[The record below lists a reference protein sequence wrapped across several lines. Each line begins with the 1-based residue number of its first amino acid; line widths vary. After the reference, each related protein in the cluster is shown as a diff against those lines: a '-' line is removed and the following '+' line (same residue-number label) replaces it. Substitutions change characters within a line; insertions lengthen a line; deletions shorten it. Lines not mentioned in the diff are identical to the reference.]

1 MWEMTKLEPTP
12 TALTSD
18 GLGYVIICI
27 FIKIFCWQLYVVAT
41 DADLT
46 FFLSGLGHDVSFPP
60 ISGPEINR
68 F

>member
-46 FFLSGLGHDVSFPP
+46 FFFCLVWAMMFHFPQFP
-60 ISGPEINR
+60 AR
-68 F
+68 K

>member
-46 FFLSGLGHDVSFPP
+46 FFSVWF
-60 ISGPEINR
+60 GP
-68 F
+68 